1 MATTINSTALDFDAI
16 KNNLKTSLQNSG
28 EFNSY
33 NFQASGLASI
43 LDVLAYNTH
52 YNALTANFAL
62 NESFLSTAQL
72 RSSVVSLAEG
82 IGYVPNSRNSS
93 QAIINMSLNLTG
105 VAGAP
110 SKIDINENFKFLSSV
125 DDINYT
131 FQTTESITATNDG
144 FGNYRFTDITGNENI
159 PIKEGIERFK
169 TFIAL
174 PAASNTTYV
183 IPDKNLDISSAIV
196 RVYDTPST
204 SAFTTYSDIVNAR
217 AINENST
224 LYILRESPNG
234 FFELSFGNGVTLG
247 KAPITGS
254 KIEIEYLSVAG
265 ALSNGAKVFSPNN
278 SITLSIDGSNINY
291 PVIVSTF
298 SPAIGGNSKEDLES
312 IRKNAP
318 FQYAS
323 QNRMVTA
330 SDYSSLIL
338 KNYSSFIADIQS
350 FGGEDALEPE
360 YGTVFV
366 SILFN
371 SEVGTETQTRIKN
384 EIIQLSDELSVAS
397 FNVKFDDPVTTF
409 IEVTTF
415 FQFSENLTTLSRNQ
429 IQSDVNFAIESYF
442 SLNTGKFGQSFR
454 RSNVLTLVDNTSKSV
469 LSSRQ
474 EIKMQRRFTPTLT
487 VVENHKLRYA
497 ADISSTDD
505 VNYRV
510 TSSLFKFNGNSCI
523 IRNKLNTNKLEV
535 FDTVSATV
543 VVDNIGDY
551 SGDIVNI
558 VGLQVDEIIG
568 AENFVKVSVVPAN
581 QSAISPLRND
591 RLVLDGSKSF
601 TSVVDVAE
609 GVLN

>member
-1 MATTINSTALDFDAI
+1 MVTTITSTSLDFNSI
-16 KNNLKTSLQNSG
+16 KNKLKVSLENSG
-28 EFNSY
+28 EFNDY
-33 NFQASGLASI
+33 NFSSSGLSSI

-52 YNALTANFAL
+52 FNGLTANFAL

-72 RSSVVSLAEG
+72 RGSVVSLAEG
-82 IGYVPNSRNSS
+82 IGYVPNSKNSS
-93 QAIINMSLNLTG
+93 EAIINISVNLSSVSPRPTTIQI
-105 VAGAP
+105 
-110 SKIDINENFKFLSSV
+110 SENFKFNTTV
-125 DDINYT
+125 DEINYT
-131 FQTTESITATNDG
+131 FQTRESLSATDAGDG
-144 FGNYRFTDITGNENI
+144 IYVFKDAAGKPE
-159 PIKEGIERFK
+159 IKIVEGKSRTK
-169 TFIAL
+169 TFVTLKSEDNPI
-174 PAASNTTYV
+174 YV
-183 IPDKNLDISSAIV
+183 IPDKNIDISSAIV
-196 RVYDTPST
+196 RVYDNTST
-204 SAFTTYSDIVNAR
+204 TAFTTYSNLVNAR
-217 AINENST
+217 VINENST

-234 FFELSFGNGVTLG
+234 FFELSFGNGTTLG
-247 KAPITGS
+247 KAPLIGG

-265 ALSNGAKVFSPNN
+265 TLSNTANVFSPLNTIVVN
-278 SITLSIDGSNINY
+278 GTGY
-291 PVIVSTF
+291 PVTVATQTS
-298 SPAIGGNSKEDLES
+298 AVGGSSKESIES